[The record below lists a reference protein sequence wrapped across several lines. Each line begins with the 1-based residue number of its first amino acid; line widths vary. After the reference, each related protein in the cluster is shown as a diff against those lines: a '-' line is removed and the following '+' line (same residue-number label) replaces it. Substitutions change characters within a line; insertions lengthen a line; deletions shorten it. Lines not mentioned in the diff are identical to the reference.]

1 MGKII
6 VEDGLLR
13 RGFIQVPVLIWFDED
28 LSAGAKLFYG
38 QLLWYNWR
46 GQEYPGHEQAA
57 LDAGTS
63 RSSILR
69 HVSELEKHG
78 FVVSERPGLGETNS
92 YRLPKLTDPI
102 DRK

>member
-38 QLLWYNWR
+38 QLLWYSWR
-46 GQEYPGHEQAA
+46 GLDYPGHEQAA

-63 RSSILR
+63 QRSIER
-69 HVSELEKHG
+69 HVAQLE
-78 FVVSERPGLGETNS
+78 
-92 YRLPKLTDPI
+92 
-102 DRK
+102 